1 MKRIYVALGG
11 ISIIGLAN
19 NAAKIKRFISRRSL
33 NCLAT
38 FPTPIRR
45 RHSYKDDPYSP
56 VFNVVPSQSVLLV
69 RPVSPKSQIDS
80 LPRKNM
86 ANQANRSASLRRKC
100 SVAGIKFRRPTV
112 PVYSEEGI

>member
-1 MKRIYVALGG
+1 MTLGPVYRKTG
-11 ISIIGLAN
+11 SIVD
-19 NAAKIKRFISRRSL
+19 IKRCANSSWIPGPRL
-33 NCLAT
+33 
-38 FPTPIRR
+38 
-45 RHSYKDDPYSP
+45 PYP
-56 VFNVVPSQSVLLV
+56 VLLV
-69 RPVSPKSQIDS
+69 RSVSPKSQIDS